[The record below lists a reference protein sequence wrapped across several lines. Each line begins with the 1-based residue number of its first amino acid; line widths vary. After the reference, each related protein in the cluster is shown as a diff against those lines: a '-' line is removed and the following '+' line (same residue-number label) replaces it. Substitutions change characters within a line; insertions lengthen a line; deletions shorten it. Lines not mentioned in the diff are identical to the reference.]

1 MERAD
6 LTGKETARRL
16 ADVEAEAKGHGYRV
30 VSEKRRNL
38 KESTFAR

>member
-16 ADVEAEAKGHGYRV
+16 EDVEAEAKGYCYRAV
-30 VSEKRRNL
+30 GEDLRK
-38 KESTFAR
+38 TP